1 MFSDPQKYAYAFQIY
16 GLVTRVTQER
26 ESFGGIMPLS
36 LMQRSVFSDSTVF
49 VQAVYE
55 ANWMNNLEIGIYD
68 SWFSSF
74 HGLIPDGFIYLR
86 ASLILV
92 RGERCCGRE
101 QRKVE
106 SLLEYLHVSNE
117 KYESCLFP
125 FRSGNRGVLSVGKLP
140 RNFDKSVTP
149 LNKGPP
155 LQFGGKSYAPMPLG
169 GGTFLVFNFIQCMCI
184 AVYLLLSMVIW
195 VPALVLD
202 FEPNI
207 DFNRDIVFK
216 RQYVNFPSSF
226 ANIYLVLLN

>member
-1 MFSDPQKYAYAFQIY
+1 MKAKYGLFTVLLENPVRRWLVLVEKYAYTFQIY

-36 LMQRSVFSDSTVF
+36 LMQRSVFSDSTFTVP
-49 VQAVYE
+49 
-55 ANWMNNLEIGIYD
+55 MNSIGPRNDPLEEYLGSSNINGLIVSLLYYLPKGKMIGII
-68 SWFSSF
+68 
-74 HGLIPDGFIYLR
+74 LER
-86 ASLILV
+86 ALILV

-140 RNFDKSVTP
+140 RNFDESVTP

-169 GGTFLVFNFIQCMCI
+169 VGYGTSIQKSHVF
-184 AVYLLLSMVIW
+184 
-195 VPALVLD
+195 
-202 FEPNI
+202 
-207 DFNRDIVFK
+207 
-216 RQYVNFPSSF
+216 
-226 ANIYLVLLN
+226 

>member
-1 MFSDPQKYAYAFQIY
+1 MNSIGPRNDPLEEYLGSSNINGLIVSLLYYLPKGKMIGIILGVFIYVSKYFKK
-16 GLVTRVTQER
+16 
-26 ESFGGIMPLS
+26 
-36 LMQRSVFSDSTVF
+36 VF

-86 ASLILV
+86 ASLVLV

-106 SLLEYLHVSNE
+106 SLLESLHVSNE

-140 RNFDKSVTP
+140 RNFDKSVTS

-169 GGTFLVFNFIQCMCI
+169 GRYGTSIQKSHVF
-184 AVYLLLSMVIW
+184 
-195 VPALVLD
+195 
-202 FEPNI
+202 
-207 DFNRDIVFK
+207 
-216 RQYVNFPSSF
+216 
-226 ANIYLVLLN
+226 